1 MWAVLI
7 RLAIAA
13 LWCLRLLPLSLLAPL
28 GGGLGWVAF
37 HFWRERRQICLA
49 NLEACFPDLT
59 QRERR
64 MLAKQHFAAL
74 SRSVLE
80 RGILWWSPGERVARV
95 IRIVG
100 AEHWQSAQ
108 KPVIFLVPHFVGLD
122 AAATRLNMETE
133 AVSIYTRQKNPVVNE
148 LLVRYRTRFKPV
160 ILLSRQDGA
169 LGVIRALRKG
179 IPFYYLPDQDYGPRD
194 SVFVPFFGVPT
205 ATITGVSRIA
215 RLTDASVVPFVARM
229 LPGGQG
235 YEARFYPA
243 WQNFPSDDLEADAR
257 RVNAFI
263 EERVREMPEQ
273 YNWVHKRFKTRPPG
287 EPGFY

>member
-59 QRERR
+59 ERERR

-100 AEHWQSAQ
+100 AQHWARGVQ
-108 KPVIFLVPHFVGLD
+108 PLIVLLPHFVRL
-122 AAATRLNMETE
+122 AAPAPRLNMEPE
-133 AVSIYTRQKNPVVNE
+133 PVSVYSRQKHPVVNE

-160 ILLSRQDGA
+160 ILRSRQDGA
-169 LGVIRALRKG
+169 LGVIRA
-179 IPFYYLPDQDYGPRD
+179 
-194 SVFVPFFGVPT
+194 
-205 ATITGVSRIA
+205 
-215 RLTDASVVPFVARM
+215 
-229 LPGGQG
+229 
-235 YEARFYPA
+235 
-243 WQNFPSDDLEADAR
+243 
-257 RVNAFI
+257 
-263 EERVREMPEQ
+263 
-273 YNWVHKRFKTRPPG
+273 
-287 EPGFY
+287 